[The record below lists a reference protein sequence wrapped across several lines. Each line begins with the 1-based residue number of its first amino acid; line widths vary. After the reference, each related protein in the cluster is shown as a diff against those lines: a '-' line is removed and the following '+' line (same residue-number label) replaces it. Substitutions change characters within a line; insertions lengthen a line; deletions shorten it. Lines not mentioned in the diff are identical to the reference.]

1 VADCYRARL
10 QTLIGPLPPDLVL
23 DDDLLNAVLLGA
35 EVSLNRRLLR
45 RLLVSAVRRTEAH
58 PAGDRGWRERHPAN
72 AASLAR
78 LAGQGAD
85 VGVWLSRSPRSFR
98 FAPAKGGRVR
108 LWLEQDPL
116 RILQMGNYF
125 DTCLSFGGFNAFAT
139 VANAAELNKRVGYA
153 ADGAGRVL
161 GRKLIGLTAEGKV
174 VGFRTYTV
182 LARQQ
187 GGGALRG
194 LFVRYLRDFAR
205 RCGLDLADAGEVPRL
220 FAEAW
225 YDDGVVPWGGEDGGE
240 DPPPLTKDDAARPSK
255 VAAYRP

>member
-1 VADCYRARL
+1 
-10 QTLIGPLPPDLVL
+10 
-23 DDDLLNAVLLGA
+23 
-35 EVSLNRRLLR
+35 VSRNRRLLR
-45 RLLVSAVRRTEAH
+45 RLLASAVRGTVSAVRRTDVRT
-58 PAGDRGWRERHPAN
+58 AGDRGWRERHPAN
-72 AASLAR
+72 AAFLER
-78 LAGQGAD
+78 LAAQGAD

-139 VANAAELNKRVGYA
+139 VANACELNKRVVYA
-153 ADGAGRVL
+153 ADGSGRVL
-161 GRKLIGLTAEGKV
+161 GRKLIGLTAEGKL

-182 LARQQ
+182 LNRQH

-194 LFVRYLRDFAR
+194 LFARYLRDFAR

-225 YDDGVVPWGGEDGGE
+225 YDDGVVPWGGVDGGE
-240 DPPPLTKDDAARPSK
+240 EPPPLTKDDAARPSG
-255 VAAYRP
+255 VAAS